1 MTVTYPTEADEDP
14 TPASPPPSKLL
25 KSGRETLRR
34 TPSCPALA
42 VILSFL
48 FQRSAPAPLPLPP
61 RIYPAAGGWSTSV
74 WFLASHRHLRT
85 AVVGFEALSF
95 FWVARIVA
103 TFISRQEQAKSMV
116 KPKAG
121 RVSDASDVR
130 SCCITNHMKYF
141 A

>member
-1 MTVTYPTEADEDP
+1 
-14 TPASPPPSKLL
+14 
-25 KSGRETLRR
+25 
-34 TPSCPALA
+34 
-42 VILSFL
+42 
-48 FQRSAPAPLPLPP
+48 
-61 RIYPAAGGWSTSV
+61 
-74 WFLASHRHLRT
+74 LRT

-130 SCCITNHMKYF
+130 SCCITNHMKLF